1 MRAWAGLV
9 DLVGLLVPLPE
20 GTEKAFLAFAFGV
33 EGFVIT
39 LHKKSEAFDAMVH
52 GLLAATMWAA
62 ALFVGLEIRYP
73 KSLLVS
79 AGRSLSVLLQGM
91 WLVQVRTLSSAPLPS
106 HMRILV
112 FVRPFPS
119 RLPLSLFVLLM

>member
-1 MRAWAGLV
+1 MLV
-9 DLVGLLVPLPE
+9 SLPE
-20 GTEKAFLAFAFGV
+20 GTEKAFLALAFGL

-79 AGRSLSVLLQGM
+79 GGRSLAVLLQGM
-91 WLVQVRTLSSAPLPS
+91 WLVQVISLWSDHAPRL
-106 HMRILV
+106 HVLV
-112 FVRPFPS
+112 FPGPSFSAYRFPPCC
-119 RLPLSLFVLLM
+119 LCKP